1 MKVHLVDGTYE
12 LFRHY
17 YAIPKRRNN
26 KKEEVAAT
34 RGVVSSMLY
43 LLNEATHVAVA
54 TDHIIESFRND
65 LWPYY
70 KDGSGIAPDLLSQ
83 FTLLEDA
90 LQSLNIIVWPMI
102 EYEADDALA
111 AGAAICAADSRVE
124 QVVICTPDKDLAQS
138 VSGDHVV
145 QLDRRRKR
153 LLNEQGVIAKFGVAP
168 KSIPDYLALV
178 GDSADGYP
186 GIQGWGAISAGRT
199 LMKFKYLEEIP
210 KDVVHWRVD
219 VSNAGR
225 LSATLKANWE
235 NALLYKRLATLVVD
249 GPVKHSV
256 DDLRWTGPSKSFQ
269 EFCTRLE
276 APDLLQKAELL
287 AATRNHQF
295 EKV

>member
-26 KKEEVAAT
+26 RKEEIAAT

-65 LWPYY
+65 LWPFY
-70 KDGSGIAPDLLSQ
+70 KDGSGIAADLRSQ
-83 FTLLEDA
+83 FNLLEDA
-90 LQSLNIIVWPMI
+90 LQSLNLIVWPMI

-111 AGAAICAADSRVE
+111 AGAAVCAIDSRVE
-124 QVVICTPDKDLAQS
+124 QVVICTPDKDLAQC

-145 QLDRRRKR
+145 QFDRRRKR
-153 LLNEQGVIAKFGVAP
+153 LLNEEAVIAKFGVSP
-168 KSIPDYLALV
+168 QSIPDYLALV

-186 GIQGWGAISAGRT
+186 GIPGWGAVSASRT
-199 LMKFKYLEEIP
+199 LMKFKHLEQIP
-210 KDVVHWRVD
+210 PDVVHWRVD
-219 VSNAGR
+219 VANAGR

-235 NALLYKRLATLVVD
+235 NVLLFKRLATLVVD
-249 GPVKHSV
+249 GPIKHTV
-256 DDLRWTGPSKSFQ
+256 DDLLWTGPSKSFK
-269 EFCTRLE
+269 EFCDRLE
-276 APDLLQKAELL
+276 APDLLQKAEVL
-287 AATRNHQF
+287 AESRNRHF
-295 EKV
+295 ERV